1 MAVTWG
7 LAFDE
12 SRDLRCQDGRLVLEA
27 AAQIDLQA
35 NQCKQARLDLE
46 TGEILECA
54 DTACVIY

>member
-12 SRDLRCQDGRLVLEA
+12 SRDLPCQDGRLVLEA

-46 TGEILECA
+46 TARFWNAPIPP
-54 DTACVIY
+54 V